1 MLGKGKQSARV
12 LRRALILQQLDQGQ
26 RAAQV
31 SRNLAIASKTVGVIA
46 AGTRKRTSSMPV

>member
-1 MLGKGKQSARV
+1 
-12 LRRALILQQLDQGQ
+12 LQQLDQGQ